1 MREFHGS
8 MRLFCLFFFAAV
20 VSLFLSVPARAGV
33 DGVLKKAKQ
42 EGRVVMLELGS
53 EGCIPCDKMKPVME
67 RLRRD
72 YKGRLE
78 VIFVDVKK
86 DKATGRQFGVYMI
99 PVQVFLDKYGKE
111 AYRHVGYFPYE
122 EIVPVLKA
130 LGL

>member
-1 MREFHGS
+1 MRFNCF
-8 MRLFCLFFFAAV
+8 LIILAV
-20 VSLFLSVPARAGV
+20 LVLSVPVHAGV
-33 DGVLKKAKQ
+33 DNILKKAKQ
-42 EGRVVMLELGS
+42 EGRIVMLELGS

-67 RLRRD
+67 RLRKD
-72 YKGRLE
+72 YKGKLE
-78 VIFVDVKK
+78 VVFVDVKK